1 LGEIRRQRNVLMEEL
16 GLLKDCQKHEEMT
29 KLERDNWDKERE
41 KLKEE
46 KKKIEYMLYD
56 LLKASEGNKEKLER
70 IKVMNNV
77 Y

>member
-1 LGEIRRQRNVLMEEL
+1 
-16 GLLKDCQKHEEMT
+16 LLQS
-29 KLERDNWDKERE
+29 NERE

-46 KKKIEYMLYD
+46 KKKIKYMLYD
-56 LLKASEGNKEKLER
+56 LLKASKGNKEKLER

>member
-1 LGEIRRQRNVLMEEL
+1 VGQE
-16 GLLKDCQKHEEMT
+16 KEM
-29 KLERDNWDKERE
+29 E

-46 KKKIEYMLYD
+46 KKKIVYMLYD